1 MEKLNYKF
9 GDDGVFYISFED
21 MLKRFDMLDRVRL
34 FSGDDWYNSQLWTS
48 VNVPWMATYL
58 DNVKFVVDV
67 TEPGVVVFVL
77 SQVSLVFFKSSNFL
91 QIHIANGYYGKKLD
105 DRYYQGLKGQ
115 YTYKLH
121 FLLREAGSDD
131 SIALAGSEL
140 ATRSVSA
147 ELELEPGKYE
157 VIPKLVAYRD
167 KDEDLVEEA
176 VKNAAESNPQKLQQV
191 GLNYDRAHL
200 KASQWKPN
208 QEATKN
214 EKSIPIRESKAPEQ
228 TTVVKVV
235 VKQDSSTVAPT
246 EGSAAAESGVPG
258 TAQPDTAKEDEA
270 KREQPSGSPAVVKV
284 ASGQDEQQPDATAG
298 AGSEDDKNPDS
309 AEEKPKAEEE
319 EGDEDKP
326 AGPWNAVCVVGLR
339 VYSKDA
345 NLELHLEDS

>member
-67 TEPGVVVFVL
+67 TDPGVVVFVL
-77 SQVSLVFFKSSNFL
+77 SQVSLVFCKRANFL
-91 QIHIANGYYGKKLD
+91 QSHITNGYYGEKLD

-131 SIALAGSEL
+131 PIALAGSEL
-140 ATRSVSA
+140 ETRSVSA
-147 ELELEPGKYE
+147 EIGLEPGKYE
-157 VIPKLVAYRD
+157 VILKLVAYRD

-200 KASQWKPN
+200 KASQWNPN

-214 EKSIPIRESKAPEQ
+214 EKAIPIRESKAPEQ

-258 TAQPDTAKEDEA
+258 TTAQPDTAKEDEV
-270 KREQPSGSPAVVKV
+270 KREQPSGAIAAVKV
-284 ASGQDEQQPDATAG
+284 ASGQDEQQPDANAG
-298 AGSEDDKNPDS
+298 AEGEDDKDPGP
-309 AEEKPKAEEE
+309 AEEKPKAEE

-345 NLELHLEDS
+345 NLGLRLEES